1 MDRERGHDE
10 YFQLPASSWDQI
22 DADVLAD
29 LAELSKTMAP
39 LARAEGADV
48 KPLPSPAELGFR
60 LAALGTRL
68 MAAVARDEADVRQVI
83 TTLRTALTVCWD
95 MYGIE
100 EASRTTVREHM
111 DRLKAGIESFEA
123 DLVQL
128 RDKRTLHEEGDA

>member
-1 MDRERGHDE
+1 MDRERGHSE
-10 YFQLPASSWDQI
+10 YFQLPESNWDQI
-22 DADVLAD
+22 DAELLGD
-29 LAELSKTMAP
+29 LAELSTALAP
-39 LARAEGADV
+39 LAVPEGAGAS
-48 KPLPSPAELGFR
+48 PLPSPAELGLR

-68 MAAVARDEADVRQVI
+68 MAAVASDEADLRQVI

-111 DRLKAGIESFEA
+111 ERLKAGIESFEA

-128 RDKRTLHEEGDA
+128 RQDRGLHQDGDA

>member
-1 MDRERGHDE
+1 MDRDRGHDE
-10 YFQLPASSWDQI
+10 YFQLPESSWDQI
-22 DADVLAD
+22 DAELLGD
-29 LAELSKTMAP
+29 LAELSKALAP
-39 LARAEGADV
+39 FALPDGAAGAS
-48 KPLPSPAELGFR
+48 LPPPADLGLR

-68 MAAVARDEADVRQVI
+68 MAAVARDEADIRQVI

-123 DLVQL
+123 DLVRL
-128 RDKRTLHEEGDA
+128 RDEVGLGQSGDT